1 MQRMN
6 IVTRTLKQKGKA
18 TDIIIPLAIILT
30 IAIAKK

>member
-6 IVTRTLKQKGKA
+6 IATRTLKQKGKA
-18 TDIIIPLAIILT
+18 TNIITPLANILT